1 MATHTSVL
9 AWRIP
14 QTWEPSKLQPM
25 RSHRVGHD
33 WAIFTYSLMYRHLYV
48 LFGCF
53 SHIGSCRVLNSGPHA
68 IQWVLLDYFIIRSV
82 FMNQLISPQPLSF
95 LVTISF
101 FSMSVRLFLFRKD
114 VHLYPFLIPPR
125 DGNPLQC
132 SCLEEGEPGGLPS
145 MGSHRVRHNWSDLAV
160 AEVISYNPGL
170 FLSFY
175 FT

>member
-14 QTWEPSKLQPM
+14 QTGEPDKLQPM
-25 RSHRVGHD
+25 RSPRVGHD

-48 LFGCF
+48 LLGCF
-53 SHIGSCRVLNSGPHA
+53 SHIGYCRVLNRGPHA
-68 IQWVLLDYFIIRSV
+68 IQWVLLDYFIIRSM
-82 FMNQLISPQPLSF
+82 FMNQLISPHPLSF

-132 SCLEEGEPGGLPS
+132 SCLER
-145 MGSHRVRHNWSDLAV
+145 GSLVDCRLWDRTESDTTEA
-160 AEVISYNPGL
+160 
-170 FLSFY
+170 
-175 FT
+175 T